1 MNRMIWIPF
10 LALQASFAALVPACT
25 EVQEPQELEAF
36 WWTDAEGAFAEAE
49 KTEKPLMVVFR
60 CER

>member
-1 MNRMIWIPF
+1 MRRSIWTTF
-10 LALQASFAALVPACT
+10 LGLQAAFAALILACSGG
-25 EVQEPQELEAF
+25 QEPQELQAF
-36 WWTDAEGAFAEAE
+36 WWTDTEGAFAEAE